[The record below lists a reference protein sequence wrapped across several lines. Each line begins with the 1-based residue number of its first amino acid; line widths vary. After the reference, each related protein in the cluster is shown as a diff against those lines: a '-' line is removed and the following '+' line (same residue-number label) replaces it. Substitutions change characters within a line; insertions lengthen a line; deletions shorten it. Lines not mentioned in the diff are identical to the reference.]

1 MRTPFDLLDA
11 LLGRLHARSPFLAFI
26 VALAIV
32 AMCMLALAY
41 LNADGAAAKAVS
53 QVTHSTVGAKT

>member
-11 LLGRLHARSPFLAFI
+11 MLARLYARSPLLAFI

-32 AMCMLALAY
+32 AACMLAIAY
-41 LNADGAAAKAVS
+41 LNQDG
-53 QVTHSTVGAKT
+53 STVIPGIHT